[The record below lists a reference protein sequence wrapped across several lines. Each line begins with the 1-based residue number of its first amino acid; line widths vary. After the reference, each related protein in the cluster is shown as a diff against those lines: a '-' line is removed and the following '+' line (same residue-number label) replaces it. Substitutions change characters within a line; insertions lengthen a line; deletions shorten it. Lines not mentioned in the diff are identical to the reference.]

1 MTETSH
7 AVGVALKCL
16 HARLRGRV
24 PNLDLRDKGGD
35 TLIVL
40 SSLQDIR
47 KRELYI
53 RRSLT
58 QSLWASILPLYRK
71 RLDHI
76 YPVNSR
82 SSIRKSFR
90 PCNRHITCFRM

>member
-47 KRELYI
+47 KREL
-53 RRSLT
+53 
-58 QSLWASILPLYRK
+58 
-71 RLDHI
+71 
-76 YPVNSR
+76 
-82 SSIRKSFR
+82 
-90 PCNRHITCFRM
+90 

>member
-7 AVGVALKCL
+7 AVGVTFKCL

-47 KRELYI
+47 KREL
-53 RRSLT
+53 
-58 QSLWASILPLYRK
+58 
-71 RLDHI
+71 
-76 YPVNSR
+76 
-82 SSIRKSFR
+82 
-90 PCNRHITCFRM
+90 